1 MHILRQKIIWDA
13 KVEMLFVHSFLSMCK
28 CVSEMHSSDKGYT
41 KILNVDPISVSGTP
55 ISVSGT
61 PISVSG
67 TPNSVSGTP
76 NSISGTSKKARGS
89 PKDS

>member
-13 KVEMLFVHSFLSMCK
+13 KVEMLFVHTFPSMCK
-28 CVSEMHSSDKGYT
+28 CVSETHSSDKGYT

-61 PISVSG
+61 P
-67 TPNSVSGTP
+67 NSVSGTP
-76 NSISGTSKKARGS
+76 NSISGTPKKARGS